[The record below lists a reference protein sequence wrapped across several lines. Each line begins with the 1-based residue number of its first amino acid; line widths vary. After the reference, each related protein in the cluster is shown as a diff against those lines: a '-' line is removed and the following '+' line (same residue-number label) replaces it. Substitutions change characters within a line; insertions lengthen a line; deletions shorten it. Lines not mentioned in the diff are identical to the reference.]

1 MLFGIKK
8 IQVCQANQLQGD
20 YVSVPNQIITE
31 LTNALDDVPFIKN
44 QSLFSIEESIEN
56 NETIFKSTLTFVS
69 ECQPQLPKICAF
81 VITLNN
87 NMRFLI
93 GTPTRPFVEVTT
105 RLNIAATAS
114 DTTAYTTTCTYQ
126 SNYRPLLLPTI
137 ENQISDDR
145 QFDICCGKIVGEAEP
160 TLTVVWLNG
169 DGSVLDTK
177 HYYSNQPEPTT
188 TAVPTKAATSEYSYT
203 FDHWQVL
210 SNVGNVKT
218 YEPIFTAVPLIILVY
233 FTYSG
238 SGPMKYAYTNAN
250 GSTTI
255 KTEAYSGITDN
266 WPLYFSEELLA
277 EHYFK
282 FKDTE
287 ECTYLTA
294 DWTAFNAAFPHMHPI
309 YHPNNPNFQ
318 IGYYSDDWQ
327 GSI

>member
-145 QFDICCGKIVGEAEP
+145 QFEICCGKIIKKQNKYQKTIWRFAVVNGTNYSVTQYIQYGKQVTPPPIPTEIQNLDIYKGTTPYWYEDWGSEGNLGLYMSSFPNASENFKEYNAAWINPSEKQKIYWYIEAGLLAIP
-160 TLTVVWLNG
+160 I
-169 DGSVLDTK
+169 
-177 HYYSNQPEPTT
+177 Q
-188 TAVPTKAATSEYSYT
+188 EYDYN
-203 FDHWQVL
+203 D
-210 SNVGNVKT
+210 NI
-218 YEPIFTAVPLIILVY
+218 EPIAPPTRQGYIFKGWTNNYGYALNADGTAAVLGMFTTNYGKAIGDRAFIAVWEP
-233 FTYSG
+233 
-238 SGPMKYAYTNAN
+238 A
-250 GSTTI
+250 
-255 KTEAYSGITDN
+255 
-266 WPLYFSEELLA
+266 
-277 EHYFK
+277 
-282 FKDTE
+282 
-287 ECTYLTA
+287 
-294 DWTAFNAAFPHMHPI
+294 
-309 YHPNNPNFQ
+309 
-318 IGYYSDDWQ
+318 
-327 GSI
+327 